1 MSRVKTRDLRS
12 KKKEEL
18 SQLLE
23 EQKNEL
29 ASILVSKVTA
39 GPSSKLSKI
48 RVIRKNI
55 ARILTV
61 VNQAQRENLRKLY
74 KNKKHVPLDLRQK
87 KTRALRRA
95 LTKHQLSLR
104 THKQKAK
111 ACKTP
116 VRVYA
121 LKA

>member
-1 MSRVKTRDLRS
+1 MSRIKTHDLRT

-23 EQKNEL
+23 EQKQEL
-29 ASILVSKVTA
+29 AGILVSKVTA
-39 GPSSKLSKI
+39 GPTSKLAKI
-48 RVIRKNI
+48 KVVKKNI

-61 VNQAQRENLRKLY
+61 VNQTQRENLRKLY
-74 KNKKHVPLDLRQK
+74 KNKKFQPIDLRSK

-95 LTKHQLSLR
+95 LTPHQLSLR

-116 VRVYA
+116 VRIYA